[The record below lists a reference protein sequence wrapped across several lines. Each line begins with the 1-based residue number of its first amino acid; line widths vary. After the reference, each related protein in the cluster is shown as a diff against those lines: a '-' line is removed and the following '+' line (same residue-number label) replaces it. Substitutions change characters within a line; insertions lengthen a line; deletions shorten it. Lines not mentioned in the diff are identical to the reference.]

1 VRQSQMWCETPDS
14 LVEQLSPSETRAA
27 GPTTGTFARI
37 GAVGLLLAT
46 LLFPSD
52 RATAQSAFDQAV
64 EKARAAWLDHDMERL
79 VSGSDTVRLRIPGV
93 APSASLKPGQ
103 AARLLDQYLKPCVEQ
118 SFEVNDIREL
128 SDDHAYAEMLRTYV
142 VKGTDQD
149 REEIVLLG
157 FRRINATWL
166 LREVRVTP

>member
-1 VRQSQMWCETPDS
+1 MWCETPDS
-14 LVEQLSPSETRAA
+14 LGERLSSGEIRAG
-27 GPTTGTFARI
+27 GPAKGTFALL
-37 GAVGLLLAT
+37 GAVGVLLAT
-46 LLFPSD
+46 LLFPPD
-52 RATAQSAFDQAV
+52 LATAQSAFDQAI
-64 EKARAAWLDHDMERL
+64 EKAQAAWLDHDVESL

-118 SFEVNDIREL
+118 SFEVSSYREL
-128 SDDHAYAEMLRTYV
+128 SDDHVYAEMLRTYV
-142 VKGTDQD
+142 VKGTDQN

-157 FRRINATWL
+157 FRRINSTWL